1 MEYIYTIKINFR
13 GGIVSPGD
21 LYNIIVAAAR
31 SGIREVS
38 IGMRQQL
45 LIKVANE
52 DYKTFTGALQSL
64 NVPYESGDDQYPNV
78 VSSYPAEEVFI
89 TKTWLSEGVYKD
101 IFDLMDYQPIL
112 KVNISDSNQSFTP
125 LLTGNINW
133 VASLDAPHFWHLFI
147 RFPKTNTIYEWN
159 QLVYTN
165 DVARVS
171 KEVERLVLLHPNK
184 FYDNS
189 QAAGDELFALLPSD
203 NYIIKPAGAKA
214 RLPAFN
220 LPYYEGLN
228 RYNDKYWLGIYRRDE
243 LFAVD
248 FLKDICNL
256 CLQTK
261 IGQLCTTPWKS
272 LIIKGIEEKD
282 RGLWNDLLAK
292 HKVNMRHAANELNF
306 QVEDNCREGLQLKHY
321 LVKKL
326 NYDDVR
332 TFGICIGIK
341 TRRKSEVFSS
351 ILVRRKPIISI
362 AGIGLLH
369 VYDIL
374 CAHDFN
380 PNERTGFV
388 FSSNNP
394 RFLLAEQLRR
404 AIFSFYAHNRSR
416 QQKAPVKAIAKE
428 ETAAGPKEYVY
439 QCKHCQTVYEEQTG
453 DPGNNIAPGTAFSVL
468 PDNYCCSLCEAP
480 KDDFIKMVKSA
491 LWLQAV

>member
-1 MEYIYTIKINFR
+1 M
-13 GGIVSPGD
+13 
-21 LYNIIVAAAR
+21 
-31 SGIREVS
+31 
-38 IGMRQQL
+38 
-45 LIKVANE
+45 
-52 DYKTFTGALQSL
+52 
-64 NVPYESGDDQYPNV
+64 
-78 VSSYPAEEVFI
+78 
-89 TKTWLSEGVYKD
+89 
-101 IFDLMDYQPIL
+101 
-112 KVNISDSNQSFTP
+112 
-125 LLTGNINW
+125 
-133 VASLDAPHFWHLFI
+133 
-147 RFPKTNTIYEWN
+147 
-159 QLVYTN
+159 
-165 DVARVS
+165 
-171 KEVERLVLLHPNK
+171 
-184 FYDNS
+184 
-189 QAAGDELFALLPSD
+189 FALLPAD

-214 RLPAFN
+214 KLPAFN

-243 LFAVD
+243 LFAVN
-248 FLKDICNL
+248 FLKDICTL

-282 RGLWNDLLAK
+282 RGLWNELLAK

-321 LVKKL
+321 LVKQL
-326 NYDDVR
+326 NRDDVR

-351 ILVRRKPIISI
+351 ILVRRKPVLSI

-374 CAHDFN
+374 CARDFN

-404 AIFSFYAHNRSR
+404 AIFSFYAHNRSK
-416 QQKAPVKAIAKE
+416 QQPAPVKTMAKE
-428 ETAAGPKEYVY
+428 ETVAGPKEYVY
-439 QCKHCQTVYEEQTG
+439 QCKHCQSVYDEQTG
-453 DPGNNIAPGTAFSVL
+453 DADNNIAAGTAFSAL
-468 PDNYCCSLCEAP
+468 PDNYCCVLCEAP
-480 KDDFIKMVKSA
+480 KYDFIKMVKSA